1 MAMIFEL
8 DRKAKAYLERIY
20 EADAF
25 SSARDNALSRLYRVS
40 SKGYKSLKSLFSLF
54 DEEDQQLFQ
63 TVEFKKLD
71 PKELYDNPYYRFL
84 VDHKDKLTPKDGFA
98 FSHYQGNEVF
108 LYDEISLRKS
118 YESYSPSA
126 YFPTLVEYPLYQVG
140 GSNWMEVIPHE
151 INTMAKPIEKAQGKV
166 LLYGLGLGY
175 ALFMISN
182 KKEVESVTVIEQDAQ
197 LIEGFSAKLLPLFPN
212 KEKIRIER
220 GDAIEYAKKHRNQE
234 FDFLFAD
241 IWRDEVDGLP
251 LYMQLQAHEG
261 AAAINYYWIEE
272 SLLEY
277 LRRYLIALIEEESN
291 GYDDKDYPL
300 GDGLFSSLHYL
311 LKDKMIKTVEDI
323 DGLLCSDN
331 IRLIAKQ
338 LGE

>member
-98 FSHYQGNEVF
+98 FSHYQANEVF
-108 LYDEISLRKS
+108 LYDEITIRKS

-126 YFPTLVEYPLYQVG
+126 YFPTIVEYPLYQVG
-140 GSNWMEVIPHE
+140 GANWMEVIPHE
-151 INTMAKPIEKAQGKV
+151 INTMRHPIEMTKGRV

-175 ALFMISN
+175 ALFMIAN
-182 KKEVESVTVIEQDAQ
+182 KQEVESVKVIEKDPR
-197 LIEGFSAKLLPLFPN
+197 LIEGFKAKLLPLFPN
-212 KEKIRIER
+212 KEKIAIEQ
-220 GDAIEYAKKHRNQE
+220 GDAIEYAKAHKNGGY
-234 FDFLFAD
+234 DFLFAD

-251 LYMQLQAHEG
+251 LYIKLKANEG
-261 AAAINYYWIEE
+261 AAKSNAYWIEE

-291 GYDDKDYPL
+291 GYGDKDYPL